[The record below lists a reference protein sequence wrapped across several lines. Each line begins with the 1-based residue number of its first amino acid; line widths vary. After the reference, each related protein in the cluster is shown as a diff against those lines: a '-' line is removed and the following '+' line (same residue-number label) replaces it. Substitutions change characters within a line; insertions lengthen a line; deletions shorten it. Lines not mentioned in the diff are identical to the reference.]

1 MGAPSCSETIRS
13 NVNLNCHFKTFH
25 VNTAFWLTVLFWLRT
40 NGDWLPAVWLGLNK
54 TAPAAAY
61 RYIILLFLILW
72 LIGVFSPSRFILY
85 LIINYRFLMWTD
97 ISGLC
102 WTEIGTI
109 PEYVILTWRYYV
121 TRAFEKILSFQPF
134 CIEQVFNKVGMAFC
148 PMHSRLYMMFLNSI
162 PRLHNTPGHGVESRV
177 HTNKEL
183 ILAIS
188 GYWNWDSEEWDDYEM
203 AFLPVIVN

>member
-1 MGAPSCSETIRS
+1 MDRHLGIVLNRNRNNSRIR
-13 NVNLNCHFKTFH
+13 
-25 VNTAFWLTVLFWLRT
+25 
-40 NGDWLPAVWLGLNK
+40 
-54 TAPAAAY
+54 
-61 RYIILLFLILW
+61 
-72 LIGVFSPSRFILY
+72 
-85 LIINYRFLMWTD
+85 D
-97 ISGLC
+97 I
-102 WTEIGTI
+102 
-109 PEYVILTWRYYV
+109 TWRYYV

-188 GYWNWDSEEWDDYEM
+188 GY
-203 AFLPVIVN
+203 